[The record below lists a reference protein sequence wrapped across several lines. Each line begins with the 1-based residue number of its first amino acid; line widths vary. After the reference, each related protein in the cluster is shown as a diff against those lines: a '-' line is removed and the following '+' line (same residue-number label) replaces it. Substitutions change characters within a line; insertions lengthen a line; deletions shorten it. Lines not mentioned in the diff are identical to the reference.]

1 MVRPSLSLPPMSDTL
16 LVLCTCPDAE
26 SAGRIARALVEE
38 RLAACV
44 NRVPGLTSVYRWQG
58 AIQEDDEVLLLI
70 KTRRERFEAL
80 RARLVA
86 LHPYDVP
93 EVIALDIATGHAPYL
108 EWLRT
113 ETT

>member
-1 MVRPSLSLPPMSDTL
+1 MPDTL
-16 LVLCTCPDAE
+16 LILCTCPDGE
-26 SAGRIARALVEE
+26 SAARIARVLVEE

-58 AIQEDDEVLLLI
+58 EIHEDSEVLLLI
-70 KTRRERFEAL
+70 KTRSELFESL

-93 EVIALDIATGHAPYL
+93 EVIAFDIAASHAPYL

-113 ETT
+113 ET

>member
-1 MVRPSLSLPPMSDTL
+1 MTEPSPL
-16 LVLCTCPDAE
+16 LILCTCPDAE
-26 SAGRIARALVEE
+26 SAGRIAHALVEE

-44 NRVPGLTSVYRWQG
+44 NRVPALTSVYRWQG
-58 AIQEDDEVLLLI
+58 EIHEDSEVLLLI
-70 KTRRERFEAL
+70 KTRRELFESL

-93 EVIALDIATGHAPYL
+93 EVIALDITAGHAPYL

-113 ETT
+113 ETET

>member
-1 MVRPSLSLPPMSDTL
+1 MPDPL
-16 LVLCTCPDAE
+16 LILCTCPDAD
-26 SAGRIARALVEE
+26 SAARIARALVEE

-44 NRVPGLTSVYRWQG
+44 NRVPGLASVYRWQG
-58 AIQEDDEVLLLI
+58 EIHEDSEVLLLI
-70 KTRRERFEAL
+70 KTRGELFESL

-86 LHPYDVP
+86 LHPHDVP
-93 EVIALDIATGHAPYL
+93 EVIALDIAAGHAPYL